1 MEEAE
6 QGGGWLE
13 ELLRGIGREE
23 EAKSKGFVQCRAG
36 ISISCALG
44 LFTKIP
50 VSPITAEVERTGCG
64 SNRHSRKEQG
74 WKTPCP
80 FYLEGFGSFKSLF
93 HPLEHPHVSR
103 HSQHLSLP
111 SSASLRLRGYP
122 RRPGAEREAPKKR
135 SPAPINRLIPTK
147 RLWSRA
153 QPRAR
158 ESCQREGKEGEREE
172 ARAVPAGAD

>member
-6 QGGGWLE
+6 QGGGRLE

-23 EAKSKGFVQCRAG
+23 EAESKGSVQCRAG

-44 LFTKIP
+44 LFMKIP
-50 VSPITAEVERTGCG
+50 VSPISDEMERTGCG

-111 SSASLRLRGYP
+111 SQPSLRLRGY
-122 RRPGAEREAPKKR
+122 
-135 SPAPINRLIPTK
+135 
-147 RLWSRA
+147 
-153 QPRAR
+153 Q
-158 ESCQREGKEGEREE
+158 EGLELKEKPLKN
-172 ARAVPAGAD
+172 ALLP